1 MKDITMTLNDI
12 KAGDAVVIFAGYSDP
27 ELRKVARVTKTTII
41 LEPKFENGHQPIY
54 NKPDGHLRGKNR
66 WDVNYIEVPTPDMLQ
81 TMKLNTLRKTL
92 KHALTLVSSYK
103 DLSEDECLSV
113 LDVVKNIIDK
123 RHNSA
128 NIS

>member
-1 MKDITMTLNDI
+1 MTLNDI

-27 ELRKVARVTKTTII
+27 ELRKVDRVTKTTII
-41 LEPKFENGHQPIY
+41 LESKIENGHQPIY
-54 NKPDGHLRGKNR
+54 NKSDGHLKGKNK
-66 WDVNYIEVPTPDMLQ
+66 WDMNHIKIPTPDMLK
-81 TMKLNTLRKTL
+81 TMKLNTLRKAL
-92 KHALTLVSSYK
+92 KHALTLVSNYD